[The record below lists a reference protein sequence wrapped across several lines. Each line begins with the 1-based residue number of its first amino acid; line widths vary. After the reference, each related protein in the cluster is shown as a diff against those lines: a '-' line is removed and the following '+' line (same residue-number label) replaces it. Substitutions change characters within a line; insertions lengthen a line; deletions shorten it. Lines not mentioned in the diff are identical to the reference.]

1 VAEEAGALPA
11 DDALDPDDGLDPD
24 DPLDPALDPDDEEL
38 VPAVPDDVA
47 PDAGGAIR
55 TGFSGF
61 VVTGFETVRADVIE
75 ILTALGWMPNFSSV
89 DDTASDNAP

>member
-1 VAEEAGALPA
+1 VAEEDGALPA
-11 DDALDPDDGLDPD
+11 DDDPDPDDE
-24 DPLDPALDPDDEEL
+24 LDPALDPDD
-38 VPAVPDDVA
+38 VA
-47 PDAGGAIR
+47 TGADGAIR

>member
-1 VAEEAGALPA
+1 MAEEAE
-11 DDALDPDDGLDPD
+11 ALDPDDGVDPD
-24 DPLDPALDPDDEEL
+24 DPADPLDPPLDPA
-38 VPAVPDDVA
+38 DVA
-47 PDAGGAIR
+47 TGAGGAIR

-61 VVTGFETVRADVIE
+61 VVTGFETVRAADVME

>member
-11 DDALDPDDGLDPD
+11 DDDP
-24 DPLDPALDPDDEEL
+24 DPDDE
-38 VPAVPDDVA
+38 PDPDDALVA
-47 PDAGGAIR
+47 PGAGGAIR
-55 TGFSGF
+55 TGLSGF

>member
-1 VAEEAGALPA
+1 MLPA
-11 DDALDPDDGLDPD
+11 DVELDPDVGLDPPLDPDDSLD
-24 DPLDPALDPDDEEL
+24 
-38 VPAVPDDVA
+38 PDDVA
-47 PDAGGAIR
+47 PGAGGAIG
-55 TGFSGF
+55 TGFPEF